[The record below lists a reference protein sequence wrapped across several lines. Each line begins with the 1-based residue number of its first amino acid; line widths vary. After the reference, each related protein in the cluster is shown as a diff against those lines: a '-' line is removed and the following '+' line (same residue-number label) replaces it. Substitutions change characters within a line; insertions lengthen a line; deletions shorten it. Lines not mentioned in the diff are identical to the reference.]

1 MLFCGVIM
9 KSMTGY
15 GKAKMQKNDMDCEI
29 EIKSINGRFLDMRIY
44 LPREISFFEYP
55 IRQHI
60 GKVLS
65 RGTVEIRVT
74 FADRREP
81 ALKLNE
87 VKLMKYYEL
96 VKQAEAL
103 LDIDK
108 DISLEYLLK
117 EPGIIESIN
126 NLDEDEQLAE
136 LLNQTLDKAIEALEL
151 SLRAEASNIKET
163 LKHSSD
169 LMLETLDNIEKEIQ
183 PFKEELYSILKHRV
197 TELLS
202 NFNAEMLEQR
212 LVQELA
218 IYIDKYDIQ
227 EEISRLKCHINT
239 LLATLEKEEDTGKTL
254 NFILQE
260 MQREANTLGSK
271 FSTARTF
278 TYVLTL
284 KEEIEKCREIV
295 QNVA

>member
-1 MLFCGVIM
+1 M

-15 GKAKMQKNDMDCEI
+15 GKAKIQTNEMNCEI

-44 LPREISFFEYP
+44 LPREISFFEYQ

-60 GKVLS
+60 GQVLS
-65 RGTVEIRVT
+65 RGTVEIRVN

-81 ALKLNE
+81 ALQLNE
-87 VKLMKYYEL
+87 TKLLKYFEL
-96 VKQAEAL
+96 VKQAQAIL
-103 LDIDK
+103 NIDE
-108 DISLEYLLK
+108 DISLEYLLN
-117 EPGIIESIN
+117 EPCIIESVN

-136 LLNQTLDKAIEALEL
+136 LLNQTLQKAIEALEL
-151 SLRAEASNIKET
+151 TLKAEASNIKET
-163 LKHSSD
+163 LKNSTNV
-169 LMLETLDNIEKEIQ
+169 MLETLDLIENEIQ
-183 PFKEELYSILKHRV
+183 PFKEELYSLLKHRV

-202 NFNAEMLEQR
+202 NFNAEMMEQR
-212 LVQELA
+212 LIQELA

-239 LLATLEKEEDTGKTL
+239 LLTTLEKEEDTGKTL

-271 FSTARTF
+271 FSTTRTF

>member
-1 MLFCGVIM
+1 
-9 KSMTGY
+9 MTGY
-15 GKAKMQKNDMDCEI
+15 GKAKIQTNEMNCEI

-44 LPREISFFEYP
+44 LPREISFFEYQ

-60 GKVLS
+60 GQVLS
-65 RGTVEIRVT
+65 RGTVEIRVN

-81 ALKLNE
+81 ALQLNE
-87 VKLMKYYEL
+87 TKLLKYFEL
-96 VKQAEAL
+96 VKQAQAILNINE
-103 LDIDK
+103 
-108 DISLEYLLK
+108 DISLEYLLN
-117 EPGIIESIN
+117 EPGIIESVN

-136 LLNQTLDKAIEALEL
+136 LLNQTLQKAIEALEL
-151 SLRAEASNIKET
+151 TLKAEASNIRET
-163 LKHSSD
+163 LKNSTNV
-169 LMLETLDNIEKEIQ
+169 MLETLDLIENEIQ
-183 PFKEELYSILKHRV
+183 PFKEELYSLLKHRV

-202 NFNAEMLEQR
+202 NFNAEMMEQR
-212 LVQELA
+212 LIQELA

-239 LLATLEKEEDTGKTL
+239 LLTTLEKEEDTGKTL

-271 FSTARTF
+271 FSTTRTF

>member
-1 MLFCGVIM
+1 M

-15 GKAKMQKNDMDCEI
+15 GKAKIQKNDMDCEI

-87 VKLMKYYEL
+87 VKLVKYYEL
-96 VKQAEAL
+96 VKQAQAL

-126 NLDEDEQLAE
+126 NLDEDEQLSE

-163 LKHSSD
+163 LKHSSA

-227 EEISRLKCHINT
+227 EEILRLKCHINT
-239 LLATLEKEEDTGKTL
+239 LLTTLEKEEDTGKTL

-260 MQREANTLGSK
+260 MQREAKTLGSK

>member
-1 MLFCGVIM
+1 M

-15 GKAKMQKNDMDCEI
+15 GKAKIQKNDMDCEI

-96 VKQAEAL
+96 VKQAQAL
-103 LDIDK
+103 LDIDE
-108 DISLEYLLK
+108 DISLEYLLN

-136 LLNQTLDKAIEALEL
+136 LLNQTLEKAIEALEL
-151 SLRAEASNIKET
+151 TLKAEASNIKET
-163 LKHSSD
+163 LRHSSD
-169 LMLETLDNIEKEIQ
+169 LMLKTLDNIEKEIQ

>member
-1 MLFCGVIM
+1 M

-15 GKAKMQKNDMDCEI
+15 GKAKIQKNDMDCEI

-96 VKQAEAL
+96 VKQAQAL
-103 LDIDK
+103 LDIDE
-108 DISLEYLLK
+108 DISLEYLLN

-151 SLRAEASNIKET
+151 SLRAEASNIKDT
-163 LKHSSD
+163 LKHSSA
-169 LMLETLDNIEKEIQ
+169 LMLKTLDNIEKEIQ

>member
-1 MLFCGVIM
+1 M

-15 GKAKMQKNDMDCEI
+15 GKAKIQKNDMDCEI

-87 VKLMKYYEL
+87 VKLVKYYEL
-96 VKQAEAL
+96 VKQAQAL
-103 LDIDK
+103 LDIDE
-108 DISLEYLLK
+108 DISLEYLLN

-126 NLDEDEQLAE
+126 NLDEDEQLSE

-151 SLRAEASNIKET
+151 SLRAEASNIKDT
-163 LKHSSD
+163 LKHSSA
-169 LMLETLDNIEKEIQ
+169 LMLKTLDNIEKEIQ

>member
-1 MLFCGVIM
+1 M

-15 GKAKMQKNDMDCEI
+15 GKAKIQKNDMDCEI

-81 ALKLNE
+81 AFKLNE

-96 VKQAEAL
+96 VKQAQAL
-103 LDIDK
+103 LDIDE
-108 DISLEYLLK
+108 DISLEYLLN

-126 NLDEDEQLAE
+126 NLDEDKQLAE
-136 LLNQTLDKAIEALEL
+136 LLNLTLEKAIEALEL

-169 LMLETLDNIEKEIQ
+169 LMLKTLDNIEKEIQ

>member
-1 MLFCGVIM
+1 VIM

-15 GKAKMQKNDMDCEI
+15 GKAKIQTNEMNCEI

-44 LPREISFFEYP
+44 LPREISFFEYQ

-60 GKVLS
+60 GQVLS
-65 RGTVEIRVT
+65 RGTVEIRVN

-81 ALKLNE
+81 ALQLNE
-87 VKLMKYYEL
+87 TKLLKYFEL
-96 VKQAEAL
+96 VKQAQAIL
-103 LDIDK
+103 NIDE
-108 DISLEYLLK
+108 DISLEYLLN
-117 EPGIIESIN
+117 EPGIIESVN

-136 LLNQTLDKAIEALEL
+136 LLNQTLQKAIEALEL
-151 SLRAEASNIKET
+151 TLKAEASNIKET
-163 LKHSSD
+163 LKNSTNV
-169 LMLETLDNIEKEIQ
+169 MLETLDLIENEIQ
-183 PFKEELYSILKHRV
+183 PFKEELYSLLKHRV

-202 NFNAEMLEQR
+202 NFNAEMMEQR
-212 LVQELA
+212 LIQELA

-239 LLATLEKEEDTGKTL
+239 LLTTLEKEEDTGKTL

-271 FSTARTF
+271 FSTTRTF

>member
-1 MLFCGVIM
+1 
-9 KSMTGY
+9 MTGY
-15 GKAKMQKNDMDCEI
+15 GKAKIQKNDMDCEI

-96 VKQAEAL
+96 VKQAQAL
-103 LDIDK
+103 LDIDE
-108 DISLEYLLK
+108 DISLEYLLN

>member
-1 MLFCGVIM
+1 M

-15 GKAKMQKNDMDCEI
+15 GKAKIQKNDMDCEI

-96 VKQAEAL
+96 VKQAQAL
-103 LDIDK
+103 LDIDE
-108 DISLEYLLK
+108 DISLEYLLN

-136 LLNQTLDKAIEALEL
+136 LLNQTLEKAIEALEL

-163 LKHSSD
+163 LRHSSD
-169 LMLETLDNIEKEIQ
+169 LMLKTLDNIEKEIQ

>member
-1 MLFCGVIM
+1 
-9 KSMTGY
+9 MTGY
-15 GKAKMQKNDMDCEI
+15 GKAKIQTNEMNCEI

-44 LPREISFFEYP
+44 LPREISFFEYQ

-60 GKVLS
+60 GQVLS
-65 RGTVEIRVT
+65 RGTVEIRVN

-81 ALKLNE
+81 ALQLNE
-87 VKLMKYYEL
+87 TKLLKYFEL
-96 VKQAEAL
+96 VKQAQAIL
-103 LDIDK
+103 NIDE
-108 DISLEYLLK
+108 DISLEYLLN
-117 EPGIIESIN
+117 EPGIIESVN

-136 LLNQTLDKAIEALEL
+136 LLNQTLQKAIEALEL
-151 SLRAEASNIKET
+151 TLKAEASNIKET
-163 LKHSSD
+163 LKNSTNV
-169 LMLETLDNIEKEIQ
+169 MLETLDLIENEIQ
-183 PFKEELYSILKHRV
+183 PFKEELYSLLKHRV

-202 NFNAEMLEQR
+202 NFNAEMMEQR
-212 LVQELA
+212 LIQELA

-239 LLATLEKEEDTGKTL
+239 LLTTLEKEEDTGKTL

-271 FSTARTF
+271 FSTTRTF

>member
-1 MLFCGVIM
+1 M

-15 GKAKMQKNDMDCEI
+15 GKAKIQKNDMDCEI

-96 VKQAEAL
+96 VKQAQAL
-103 LDIDK
+103 LDIDE
-108 DISLEYLLK
+108 DISLEYLLN

-163 LKHSSD
+163 LRHSSD
-169 LMLETLDNIEKEIQ
+169 LMLKTLDNIEKEIQ

-202 NFNAEMLEQR
+202 NFNAEMMEQR
-212 LVQELA
+212 LIQELA

-239 LLATLEKEEDTGKTL
+239 LLTTLEKEEDTGKTL

-271 FSTARTF
+271 FSTTRTF